1 MAASFQAPVPAA
13 KVAKLSATDRRRLRI
28 RELACETLGW
38 LRASLDPADQRELD
52 AAVIDHAASMLNNIR
67 AKAHRAGEGK

>member
-13 KVAKLSATDRRRLRI
+13 KVALLTPADRRRLRV
-28 RELACETLGW
+28 RELACKTLGE
-38 LRASLDPADQRELD
+38 LRAGLDPADQRELD
-52 AAVIDHAASMLNNIR
+52 AAAGDHAASMLNNIR